1 MRQIFD
7 SSAARARTGIDRHCH
22 ADDLWDRHEP
32 TEGAAFDYHRTQ
44 ATRGDQRPTSSRDA
58 SVTQL
63 NPLRATTR
71 HPPMFFVP
79 VPAPASIPNTGGRNS
94 LGRCR
99 VNSRHLSQET
109 EAATCGKLPFCRSM
123 VMAHA
128 RGKAAI
134 PAEIWLRQVR
144 PTADIR
150 CVCKQNRRPT
160 RVCGRQKPRPLCFL
174 SFLTRCF

>member
-7 SSAARARTGIDRHCH
+7 SCAARARTDIDHHCH

-32 TEGAAFDYHRTQ
+32 TEGAAFDHHRTQ

-58 SVTQL
+58 SVTHL
-63 NPLRATTR
+63 NPLRATIR

-109 EAATCGKLPFCRSM
+109 EAATCGKLTF
-123 VMAHA
+123 
-128 RGKAAI
+128 
-134 PAEIWLRQVR
+134 
-144 PTADIR
+144 
-150 CVCKQNRRPT
+150 
-160 RVCGRQKPRPLCFL
+160 
-174 SFLTRCF
+174 TRCWSRSEMLRPVTCRQASSDAIRSDPPNTLTQRRICGPAPASTVRFPRRAIGLPQKLCPT